1 MDMIRT
7 LLIFTLVVS
16 IAYFVPENSRLFHQL
31 QQPADQSSR
40 NESISTK
47 TIVSWLNLN
56 TNYLDDHRN
65 FESFGDNE
73 SVNIRSV
80 NQILILDMPENGS
93 RNFIVKAP
101 DYWETLHSIES
112 KQGKSLYRP
121 RNKAKNCESTTAACG
136 HHQLTVQA
144 LKDIGCKSAQ
154 CKQDR
159 EIFSKSLEMSKALEA
174 KNMKRLAKKGYINLP
189 EYQKYLIHQQGATG
203 ISKILDTLSGKK
215 LLDKRLAKN
224 MANNSPY
231 SYKTLR
237 KLGSKL
243 AAKKFINFWEKKWVQ
258 EQNLVLKTQGKQYA
272 YKTVVASYTP
282 TPVSEVNVIDTF
294 SQNDIQGLLNLK
306 F

>member
-1 MDMIRT
+1 
-7 LLIFTLVVS
+7 
-16 IAYFVPENSRLFHQL
+16 
-31 QQPADQSSR
+31 
-40 NESISTK
+40 
-47 TIVSWLNLN
+47 
-56 TNYLDDHRN
+56 
-65 FESFGDNE
+65 
-73 SVNIRSV
+73 
-80 NQILILDMPENGS
+80 
-93 RNFIVKAP
+93 
-101 DYWETLHSIES
+101 
-112 KQGKSLYRP
+112 
-121 RNKAKNCESTTAACG
+121 
-136 HHQLTVQA
+136 
-144 LKDIGCKSAQ
+144 
-154 CKQDR
+154 
-159 EIFSKSLEMSKALEA
+159 MSKALEA